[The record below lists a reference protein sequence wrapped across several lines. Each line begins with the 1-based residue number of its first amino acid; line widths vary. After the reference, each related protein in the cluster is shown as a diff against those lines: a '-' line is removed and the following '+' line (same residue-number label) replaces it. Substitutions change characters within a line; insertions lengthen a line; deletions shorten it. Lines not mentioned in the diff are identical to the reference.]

1 MTVERRTVPLE
12 SYPVKV
18 FKAQNAP
25 YLREMVGMGA
35 LATEKGY
42 WEFVAE
48 IKGRI
53 REAQYSALK
62 AVNKELIG
70 LYWDIGRGITERQE
84 KFSWG
89 KGVVVKLA
97 GDLQKEYPGVRGF
110 SAQNLWYMRQF
121 YASYKD
127 ESKLQPLVGEI
138 SWAKNIVIMSKCKD
152 DFEREFYIRM
162 TRKFG
167 WTKSVLIHQIEN
179 KSYEKYLLN
188 QTNFDKALPAKY
200 KGQAKL
206 AVKDEYTFDFLE
218 LGGEHSEKELEGALM
233 ERVRGFLAEMGG
245 DFCYI
250 GNQFR
255 LEVGGSE
262 FFVDLLLYH
271 RKLKCLVAIELK
283 VGGFMPEYAGKM
295 QFYLSVLD
303 DKVKMEG
310 EKPSIGIIICKSK
323 DRTIVEYAL
332 KDAKKP
338 IGVSTYK
345 MTTQL
350 PHSLSKYLPSGR
362 EISERL
368 CALDGG

>member
-1 MTVERRTVPLE
+1 
-12 SYPVKV
+12 
-18 FKAQNAP
+18 
-25 YLREMVGMGA
+25 MGA
-35 LATEKGY
+35 LAGETGY
-42 WEFVAE
+42 KEFVTG
-48 IKGRI
+48 IKNRI

-70 LYWDIGRGITERQE
+70 LYWDIGKGIAERQA
-84 KFSWG
+84 KFGWG
-89 KGVVVKLA
+89 KAVVERLA
-97 GDLQKEYPGVRGF
+97 FDLQKEYPGMQGF
-110 SAQNLWYMRQF
+110 SARNLWNMRNF
-121 YASYKD
+121 YLSYQGKI
-127 ESKLQPLVGEI
+127 KLQPLVAEI
-138 SWAKNIVIMSKCKD
+138 SWAKNLVVMEKCEGD
-152 DFEREFYIRM
+152 LEQEFYIRM

-167 WTKSVLIHQIEN
+167 WTKSVLIHQIESR
-179 KSYEKYLLN
+179 SYEKYLTS

-206 AVKDEYTFDFLE
+206 AVKDEYTFDFLG
-218 LGGEHSEKELEGALM
+218 LGSEHSEKELEAALM
-233 ERVRGFLAEMGG
+233 EKIRGFLAEMGG

-255 LEVGGSE
+255 LEVGGNE

-283 VGGFMPEYAGKM
+283 IGEFAPEYAGKM

-303 DKVKMEG
+303 DKVRLDD

-323 DRTIVEYAL
+323 DRTVVEYAL
-332 KDAKKP
+332 KDVKRP
-338 IGVSTYK
+338 IGVATYT

-350 PHSLSKYLPSGR
+350 PRSLSKYFPSGK

-368 CALDGG
+368 NVL